1 MPHLLYTT
9 ERVIVVGSFATS
21 HHYCPMSVQPPSALT
36 VTLSF
41 VFQFIARH
49 LLCTPERVIVL
60 GSFATSQHYCPMCV
74 QPSSAFTLTFP
85 AYRLSFF
92 PRAQPVVASLYKTTE
107 DRREQMPVLCCIAYQ
122 EFPICAGYPC
132 ALNSTIF
139 CRKCSIF
146 PFQSLSQGPHL
157 RCDNRRDLFG
167 RDLVQQ

>member
-1 MPHLLYTT
+1 MRSAGGRGWWDIPRWQLRPDAGLRPAPPCGGRPVGQQEIHEREASGGGHGRCLYCRLT
-9 ERVIVVGSFATS
+9 SFSRSLQINLRINLDGTS
-21 HHYCPMSVQPPSALT
+21 
-36 VTLSF
+36 
-41 VFQFIARH
+41 
-49 LLCTPERVIVL
+49 
-60 GSFATSQHYCPMCV
+60 
-74 QPSSAFTLTFP
+74 FP